1 MKPVRYVLK
10 AGDTLWSVAEA
21 HYGDP
26 VRWPDL
32 YAYNNRPDI
41 VALTERP
48 ITDPGRLSPGQAIF
62 LPPAEARATQR
73 RAPASAAT
81 KGGAPASGLGG
92 GGLTGGIRGAH
103 AGATLTTG
111 GLAPNPAAE
120 TFVNDF
126 AHAFDLDGVRLALQ
140 GASGTATLALSGL
153 VLLQKTGRVP
163 LLRYSNRSAEG
174 QARSLSAMLLGRL
187 LAAPQTRLGWNP
199 GRARLRLQTPLALNA
214 GAPPPEGALARG
226 TTGRGAPAW
235 TARLALPDLAGRIA
249 GHAYLTHGVVAQ
261 VALAGEQ
268 GAATDGQD
276 GWLWLDGVPDPSVA
290 ILGATLSETAVTA
303 GNGLADAATTLAAQ
317 GGHEIDPIAA
327 TASSWTPVQIGG

>member
-48 ITDPGRLSPGQAIF
+48 LVDPGRLSPGQAIF
-62 LPPAEARATQR
+62 LPPAEARSTQR
-73 RAPASAAT
+73 RAPASAAA

-92 GGLTGGIRGAH
+92 AGLTGGIRGAYS
-103 AGATLTTG
+103 GATLTTG

-126 AHAFDLDGVRLALQ
+126 AHAFDLEGLRVALRG
-140 GASGTATLALSGL
+140 GAGTATLALSGL

-163 LLRYSNRSAEG
+163 LLRYSNRSAEA

-187 LAAPQTRLGWNP
+187 LAVPETRLGWNP
-199 GRARLRLQTPLALNA
+199 GRARLRLATPLVVHA
-214 GAPPPEGALARG
+214 GVAPPEGALARG
-226 TTGRGAPAW
+226 TTGRGEPAW
-235 TARLALPDLAGRIA
+235 TARLALPDMAGRIA
-249 GHAYLTHGVVAQ
+249 GHAYVTRGVVAQ
-261 VALAGEQ
+261 VALDGAQ
-268 GAATDGQD
+268 GAAADGQ
-276 GWLWLDGVPDPSVA
+276 GSWLWLDGVPDPAVA
-290 ILGATLSETAVTA
+290 VLGATLSETAVTA

-317 GGHEIDPIAA
+317 AGQPIDPVAA
-327 TASSWTPVQIGG
+327 TASAWTPVQIGG